1 MDSGVTGTTQQRL
14 DRTFE
19 SGRVNTVAAIDGAD
33 ELDGAVHTAAAD
45 SQVGEGDRDEISS
58 VPHWDISS
66 VGLEVVSR
74 GGTPLQRLNSN
85 CVSALPLPMGEGLS
99 ARARSGRPCAK
110 G

>member
-1 MDSGVTGTTQQRL
+1 MDSSVTGTTQQRL
-14 DRTFE
+14 DRAFE

-74 GGTPLQRLNSN
+74 GGTPLN
-85 CVSALPLPMGEGLS
+85 G
-99 ARARSGRPCAK
+99 
-110 G
+110 